1 MAIERDKEKFHHIV
15 EIDAFTGRNIYRHET
30 LFSEEEYFEDITH
43 PNLNSIHVTMTDFDS
58 NDMQL
63 KHRCVEHHAASD
75 DGHRIGHV
83 NNAYFDDELLPPPLG
98 AAAECG
104 CVASQPHV
112 FHMDAYDSTLK
123 EYDSFD
129 VEESGRI
136 GDLTQGAKSPPY
148 MTPPTSPEPPL
159 LEPISAKSSITSSA
173 ARYTPTTSFI
183 EQQDA
188 KSLSDLMFPVLVR
201 ETSI

>member
-83 NNAYFDDELLPPPLG
+83 NNAYFTS
-98 AAAECG
+98 AAWRSRRMWLRGVATTCLSHG
-104 CVASQPHV
+104 CVRLN
-112 FHMDAYDSTLK
+112 TK
-123 EYDSFD
+123 
-129 VEESGRI
+129 RI
-136 GDLTQGAKSPPY
+136 
-148 MTPPTSPEPPL
+148 
-159 LEPISAKSSITSSA
+159 
-173 ARYTPTTSFI
+173 
-183 EQQDA
+183 
-188 KSLSDLMFPVLVR
+188 
-201 ETSI
+201 